1 MKVRRVADI
10 QEAHETIQKDLN
22 RLEKWN
28 NKTSM
33 ELKESPASGEGK
45 SQAPIHARGY
55 PSTKQFCRR
64 DPEGPGEYQAEC
76 EPDLLPHVHVQQNWL
91 TIFWAALGDLMS
103 GDVILLSNHLDV
115 D

>member
-1 MKVRRVADI
+1 M
-10 QEAHETIQKDLN
+10 QEAHETIQKDLK

-33 ELKESPASGEGK
+33 ELKGSPASGDEQ
-45 SQAPIHARGY
+45 SQAPTHARGH

-64 DPEGPGEYQAEC
+64 DPEGPGEYQAEY
-76 EPDLLPHVHVQQNWL
+76 EPDLFPHVHVQQNW
-91 TIFWAALGDLMS
+91 IMVFWAELGDMMS
-103 GDVILLSNHLDV
+103 GDMILLSNHLDV